1 MDPMFVLLALLTVA
15 WADEPEEV
23 PETVET
29 LQAIKS
35 DMERILELLQDVE
48 PEPEAEPVDGE
59 VEVEVE
65 EPERLDELPERDGL
79 ADIE

>member
-15 WADEPEEV
+15 WADEPEDVSES
-23 PETVET
+23 VEQ

-48 PEPEAEPVDGE
+48 PEPEAEPEPVDGE
-59 VEVEVE
+59 VEVE
-65 EPERLDELPERDGL
+65 EPEPLDELPEKDGL

>member
-1 MDPMFVLLALLTVA
+1 MHPMFILLALLTVA

-29 LQAIKS
+29 LQAIRS

-59 VEVEVE
+59 VEVE
-65 EPERLDELPERDGL
+65 EPELLEELPERDGL

>member
-1 MDPMFVLLALLTVA
+1 MDPLFILLALLTVA
-15 WADEPEEV
+15 WAEEPEEV

-48 PEPEAEPVDGE
+48 PEADPEPVDGE
-59 VEVEVE
+59 VEVE
-65 EPERLDELPERDGL
+65 EPELETDGL
-79 ADIE
+79 VDIE

>member
-1 MDPMFVLLALLTVA
+1 MDPLFILLALLTVA

-48 PEPEAEPVDGE
+48 PAAEPEPVDGE
-59 VEVEVE
+59 VEVE
-65 EPERLDELPERDGL
+65 EPELETDGL
-79 ADIE
+79 VDIE